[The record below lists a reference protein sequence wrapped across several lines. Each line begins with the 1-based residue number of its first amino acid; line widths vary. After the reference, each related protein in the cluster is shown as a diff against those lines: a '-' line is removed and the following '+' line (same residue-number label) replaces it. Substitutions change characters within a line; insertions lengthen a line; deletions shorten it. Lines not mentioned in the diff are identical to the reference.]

1 MTALLSD
8 DPLGISAVFSDGT
21 STAIVFGA
29 TPDAVLARDLLA
41 GLAGLVHPHGRI
53 DTCST
58 LDVYVRAAKELV
70 AAAGGS
76 GHSGR
81 RLA

>member
-21 STAIVFGA
+21 STSIVFGA

-53 DTCST
+53 DTCNT
-58 LDVYVRAAKELV
+58 LGVYVRAAKELV
-70 AAAGGS
+70 AAAAGS
-76 GHSGR
+76 GTAGQR
-81 RLA
+81 PA